1 MKTQLWQLL
10 RCCSGS
16 LGCHYS
22 KESAGTE
29 KFVSVAKSCFPS
41 QKGRWVQEPR
51 NGSRNVHTYHHSQD
65 SQGPFGLLC
74 PPSAICSGVSI
85 PSAQRRHT
93 FTMDHRLWGTLAFL
107 RPKVTCWQEE
117 ESSTSQWSLTQIS
130 KKRCFCFPTMCK
142 GRIYGKSLATP
153 CFIITAWTLG
163 EALTWW
169 PLVAK
174 VVKNLPAMQETWV
187 RSLG

>member
-1 MKTQLWQLL
+1 MHSLNQRPFYSVIFSNRKDTCVLPESRSSPTYHPFQRLTGGFCASWPHH
-10 RCCSGS
+10 SGFI
-16 LGCHYS
+16 
-22 KESAGTE
+22 SAGG
-29 KFVSVAKSCFPS
+29 F
-41 QKGRWVQEPR
+41 
-51 NGSRNVHTYHHSQD
+51 
-65 SQGPFGLLC
+65 
-74 PPSAICSGVSI
+74 
-85 PSAQRRHT
+85 SAQRRHT

-107 RPKVTCWQEE
+107 RPKVTCWQED

-187 RSLG
+187 WSLG

>member
-22 KESAGTE
+22 KESSGTE

-93 FTMDHRLWGTLAFL
+93 FTMGHRLWGTLAFL
-107 RPKVTCWQEE
+107 RPKVTCWQDTCLENPMDRGAWKAPVQG
-117 ESSTSQWSLTQIS
+117 SQRVSHDWSNLAHRQTS
-130 KKRCFCFPTMCK
+130 F
-142 GRIYGKSLATP
+142 
-153 CFIITAWTLG
+153 
-163 EALTWW
+163 
-169 PLVAK
+169 
-174 VVKNLPAMQETWV
+174 
-187 RSLG
+187 